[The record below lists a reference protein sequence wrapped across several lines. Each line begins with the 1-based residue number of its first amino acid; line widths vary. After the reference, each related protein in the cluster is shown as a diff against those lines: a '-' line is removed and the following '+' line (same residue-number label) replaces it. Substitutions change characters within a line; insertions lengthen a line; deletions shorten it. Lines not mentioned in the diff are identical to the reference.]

1 MERGYF
7 LKALI
12 ILSLIWLAGCAGE
25 SGISSMTPSSF
36 LSDAAASG
44 MAEVRLGNLALTR
57 SQNEEIKQF
66 AERMIVDHTKTNIE
80 LTQLATGKSIQ
91 IPTELDSKH
100 KSLADRLSRLSGAEF
115 DREYVKAMVEDHEK
129 SVKSFQM
136 QVEGGTDAEIK
147 DFAAKTLPALQMHL
161 ETIRGIEGKIK

>member
-7 LKALI
+7 FKALI
-12 ILSLIWLAGCAGE
+12 ILSIIWLAGCARDG
-25 SGISSMTPSSF
+25 GISSMTPSSF

-66 AERMIVDHTKTNIE
+66 AQQMILDHTKTNIE
-80 LTQLATGKSIQ
+80 LTQLATKKSIQ

-100 KSLADRLSRLSGAEF
+100 KSLADRISRLSGAEF

-129 SVKSFQM
+129 NVKAFQM
-136 QVEGGTDAEIK
+136 QAEGGTDAEIK
-147 DFAAKTLPALQMHL
+147 DFAAKTLPSLQMHL
-161 ETIRGIEGKIK
+161 EMIRGIEGKMK